1 MVTPASE
8 PPGVHF
14 IQGDYMASDTVPST
28 TTVAFLIAQTAGNLN
43 VVVVGWRGAYTVFVA
58 DSAKNTYVLAV
69 GPTTFS
75 SWTQSIYYAK
85 NIAGATS
92 NSVTVTF
99 TQKTQAP
106 ISLIAA
112 DVRIAEYSGL
122 NATSPLDVVAA
133 AGGTGTTADSGFATT
148 TNQNDVLVG
157 AGMADG
163 VISGAGSNYILRVI
177 PIKRRRWLT
186 RGRADHL

>member
-1 MVTPASE
+1 VTFNGQLAVPSSWSNTAISVPVPTGATTGNIVVTVNGFAGRGYPFMVTPASQ

-14 IQGDYMASDTVPST
+14 IQGDYLASDTVPST

-43 VVVVGWRGAYTVFVA
+43 LVVVGWRGAY
-58 DSAKNTYVLAV
+58 
-69 GPTTFS
+69 
-75 SWTQSIYYAK
+75 
-85 NIAGATS
+85 
-92 NSVTVTF
+92 
-99 TQKTQAP
+99 
-106 ISLIAA
+106 
-112 DVRIAEYSGL
+112 VRIAEYSGL

-186 RGRADHL
+186 PGRADHL